1 MKFIIKAYKDY
12 HIIVL
17 LFFMWAILYSFHHL
31 VDDGLSVLSSYELQ
45 NRKMIVD
52 LFLHLMTFI
61 NGILILKE
69 KTIGLWMWII
79 SAFIAYD
86 AAFLLFEYKETISVE
101 FLIKKALYL
110 LIPAC
115 LLFLK
120 QNGQSG
126 WKVLFGKRQQ
136 GENDSLQA
144 KH

>member
-79 SAFIAYD
+79 SAFIAYG
-86 AAFLLFEYKETISVE
+86 AAFFLFEYKEAISVE

-126 WKVLFGKRQQ
+126 WKVLFGKRKQ
-136 GENDSLQA
+136 GENDS
-144 KH
+144 